1 MCPDVYIRAA
11 CHLRSV
17 VSTIFITFEQRA
29 VIRHAVF
36 ACRKRINNPSEVNKL
51 GGLTSANFSR
61 YASPV
66 VEITRVPTPIRA
78 FTFSILEFMTSDYW
92 WLSRR

>member
-1 MCPDVYIRAA
+1 MCSDVYIRAA

-17 VSTIFITFEQRA
+17 VLTIFITFEQRA
-29 VIRHAVF
+29 LIRHAVSLR
-36 ACRKRINNPSEVNKL
+36 RKRINNPSTVNEL

-61 YASPV
+61 SASPV

-92 WLSRR
+92 WVSRR

>member
-36 ACRKRINNPSEVNKL
+36 ACRKRINNPNTVNKL
-51 GGLTSANFSR
+51 GGLTSANLSR
-61 YASPV
+61 SAASRQKLRECLPS
-66 VEITRVPTPIRA
+66 TG
-78 FTFSILEFMTSDYW
+78 LLW
-92 WLSRR
+92 WLYFK

>member
-36 ACRKRINNPSEVNKL
+36 ACRKRINNPQYSEQTWWINKREL
-51 GGLTSANFSR
+51 LQIRKSSR
-61 YASPV
+61 
-66 VEITRVPTPIRA
+66 
-78 FTFSILEFMTSDYW
+78 
-92 WLSRR
+92 

>member
-29 VIRHAVF
+29 VIRHAVSLR
-36 ACRKRINNPSEVNKL
+36 RKRINNPNTVNKL

-61 YASPV
+61 SASPV
-66 VEITRVPTPIRA
+66 VKNSESAYTHQGFYVFYTGIN
-78 FTFSILEFMTSDYW
+78 D
-92 WLSRR
+92 